1 MSLMSN
7 YCCISF
13 LKSLKILRFKKK
25 PLKTPKKYK
34 ATPLDYTIVKLH
46 NCIILRKFHYLSKG
60 NQCAVGYITKI
71 PTLKAWSIMRII

>member
-1 MSLMSN
+1 MFLMSN

-25 PLKTPKKYK
+25 TTKTTLKIPKKYK

-46 NCIILRKFHYLSKG
+46 I
-60 NQCAVGYITKI
+60 V
-71 PTLKAWSIMRII
+71 